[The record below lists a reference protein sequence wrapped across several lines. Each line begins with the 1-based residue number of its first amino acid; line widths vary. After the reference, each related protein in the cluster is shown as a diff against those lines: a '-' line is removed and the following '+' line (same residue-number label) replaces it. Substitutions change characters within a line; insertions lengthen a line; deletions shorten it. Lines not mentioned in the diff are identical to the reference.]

1 MPRSIVA
8 PFLYVVALPA
18 ALAACGYVEIAPHG
32 TSGGSGGGAAVTGT
46 GGGAAVAGS
55 GGGAAVAAPR
65 LGAAPGVPGR
75 GRHRSPAP

>member
-32 TSGGSGGGAAVTGT
+32 TSGGSGYIKNYNYDD
-46 GGGAAVAGS
+46 
-55 GGGAAVAAPR
+55 R
-65 LGAAPGVPGR
+65 LRYLEPPSFIEPQQSDWVIGR
-75 GRHRSPAP
+75 ETIG